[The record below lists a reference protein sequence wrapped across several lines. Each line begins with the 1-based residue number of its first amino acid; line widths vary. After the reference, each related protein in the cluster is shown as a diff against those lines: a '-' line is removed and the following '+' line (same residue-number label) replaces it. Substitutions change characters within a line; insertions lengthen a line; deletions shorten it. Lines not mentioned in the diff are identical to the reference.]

1 MIPRMSSSDSRSK
14 RRYRLRRSDLND
26 QVDALVEAARHESS
40 DPDDLELARE
50 ILVTGVR
57 LLRDRTS
64 RAELKLVNNA
74 LKELRHAFRVFSKY
88 DQNRKVAIFGSARTP
103 ADHPDF
109 QHAHAF
115 AERMVEKEW
124 MVITGA
130 GDGIMGAAQGG
141 AGRDSSFGV
150 NIRLPFEQTANR
162 VIAGDH
168 KLINFRY
175 FFTRKVVFVKEAHAI
190 ALFPGGFGTHD
201 EGFEALTLIQTG
213 KSEIVPVVFID
224 EPSGRYWHE
233 WLEYVETHLCERGL
247 INPEDLNLFRV
258 TDSVDAAVDEIEGFY
273 RNYHSSRFVAGHQI
287 LRMHVAPSDEELE
300 ALNDEFSEL
309 LESGRIERTE
319 ALPGEYRAIAHLPRL
334 RLHFDRRSVG
344 QMRRLIDRLNQF
356 GDEVAPPRDARRREI
371 FPSPLPVDQELEE
384 SDEDD

>member
-1 MIPRMSSSDSRSK
+1 MSSTDSASK
-14 RRYRLRRSDLND
+14 RRYQLRRDDLNHR
-26 QVDALVEAARHESS
+26 VEVLLEAARHENS
-40 DPDDLELARE
+40 DPGDLELVRE
-50 ILVTGVR
+50 ILVTSVR
-57 LLRDRTS
+57 LLRDGTS

-74 LKELRHAFRVFSKY
+74 LKELRHAFRVFSEY
-88 DQNRKVAIFGSARTP
+88 DQNRKVAVFGSARTP
-103 ADHPDF
+103 VEHPDWTN
-109 QHAHAF
+109 AHAF

-150 NIRLPFEQTANR
+150 NIRLPFEQSAND

-175 FFTRKVVFVKEAHAI
+175 FFTRKIVFVKEAHAI

-224 EPSGRYWHE
+224 EPGGRYWLE
-233 WLEYVETHLCERGL
+233 WLEYVEAHLNERGL

-258 TDSVDAAVDEIEGFY
+258 TDSVEAAVAEIEGFY
-273 RNYHSSRFVAGHQI
+273 RNYHSSRYVGGRLV
-287 LRMHVAPSDEELE
+287 LRMHVAPTDSELE
-300 ALNDEFSEL
+300 ALNDEFGGL
-309 LESGRIERTE
+309 LESGAIERAE
-319 ALPGEYRAIAHLPRL
+319 ALPEEYRELAHLPRL
-334 RLHFDRRSVG
+334 RLHFNRRSVG

-356 GDEVAPPRDARRREI
+356 GDQFAAPRDARRREI
-371 FPSPLPVDQELEE
+371 FPSPLPADQELAEL
-384 SDEDD
+384 DEDD